1 MKQAPLATQPW
12 SHLAQ
17 AAKNFRKAQM
27 QLFELEPV
35 VSEMTE
41 QAESEQVPV
50 RQPTNVS
57 EKHPG
62 RQELPANS
70 SHRAGSALH
79 GRSAHVQTLRQETVV
94 IGYEESSQ
102 LDVEPAKYFVLV
114 TKREMRACRSWRISL
129 SSQRPCRDGSSR
141 SAWRVTASLSRRS
154 SAKYCDH
161 MPLNRQ
167 SMVLERDLRT
177 RIFIAS
183 SLKTFRSRNST
194 LNPM

>member
-1 MKQAPLATQPW
+1 
-12 SHLAQ
+12 
-17 AAKNFRKAQM
+17 M
-27 QLFELEPV
+27 QLFELEPD

-50 RQPTNVS
+50 RRPTNVS

-62 RQELPANS
+62 RQEL
-70 SHRAGSALH
+70 R
-79 GRSAHVQTLRQETVV
+79 LRIPRIERVLPCTPDQRMCKRCGKETVV

-114 TKREMRACRSWRISL
+114 TKRAKRACRSCEDLVVVSAPLPRRIIEKCL
-129 SSQRPCRDGSSR
+129 
-141 SAWRVTASLSRRS
+141 ASDRIVIETVVG
-154 SAKYCDH
+154 KYCNH

-167 SMVLERDLRT
+167 SMILERDLRT

-194 LNPM
+194 VK